1 MARKGERDVVHNGPK
16 DAPARS
22 DAEHVELFRSS
33 LHRLAPVGLSA
44 LGILGSLLL
53 IFAGLIALNHTVLP
67 FKGWPLDAERLNTG
81 QQQLPRAPVESGR
94 LRTAPGGALAGTPLL
109 TAGPPRAVAAAGPL
123 VLAVHTLPQLQAH
136 FAPRPRRQHHAP
148 APVPVAPTSSAPS
161 PAPVAA
167 PAPAPAPVATPTPA
181 QSPAP
186 TAVAAPAPLA
196 RRPVASVTATPSKLT
211 ATAAPSPGKGHGRAH
226 APGQIKKAARAP
238 AAAAAPAAPAPAAPP
253 AAAPADHPGKGHGPP
268 PWAHGHH

>member
-1 MARKGERDVVHNGPK
+1 MARKGERDVVRNGPK
-16 DAPARS
+16 DAPVRS

-33 LHRLAPVGLSA
+33 LHRLAPIGLSA

-109 TAGPPRAVAAAGPL
+109 TAGPPHAVAAAGPL
-123 VLAVHTLPQLQAH
+123 VLAVRTLPQLQAH
-136 FAPRPRRQHHAP
+136 PVPRPRRQHHAP
-148 APVPVAPTSSAPS
+148 APVSPPAPAPVPAPVPAA
-161 PAPVAA
+161 APVAA
-167 PAPAPAPVATPTPA
+167 PAPAPVPVAA
-181 QSPAP
+181 PAP
-186 TAVAAPAPLA
+186 APVAAPAPLA
-196 RRPVASVTATPSKLT
+196 RRPVTSVTATPTKVMT
-211 ATAAPSPGKGHGRAH
+211 TAAPSPGKGHGRAH
-226 APGQIKKAARAP
+226 APGQIKKAARVPA
-238 AAAAAPAAPAPAAPP
+238 AAAAAPAAPAPVAPP

>member
-1 MARKGERDVVHNGPK
+1 MRNGPK

-22 DAEHVELFRSS
+22 DAERVELFRSS

-44 LGILGSLLL
+44 LGILGSLLM

-109 TAGPPRAVAAAGPL
+109 TAGPPHAVAAAGPL
-123 VLAVHTLPQLQAH
+123 AVAVHTLPQLHAH
-136 FAPRPRRQHHAP
+136 FAPRPRRRHPAPAP
-148 APVPVAPTSSAPS
+148 APVAPAPA
-161 PAPVAA
+161 PAPVAV
-167 PAPAPAPVATPTPA
+167 PAPAPAPVATPV
-181 QSPAP
+181 PAP
-186 TAVAAPAPLA
+186 APVAAPAPLA
-196 RRPVASVTATPSKLT
+196 RRPVTSVTATPSKVA

-226 APGQIKKAARAP
+226 APGQIKKATRVS
-238 AAAAAPAAPAPAAPP
+238 AAAAAPAAPAPVALP

>member
-136 FAPRPRRQHHAP
+136 PAPRARRQHHAP
-148 APVPVAPTSSAPS
+148 AQAPVSPTSS
-161 PAPVAA
+161 A
-167 PAPAPAPVATPTPA
+167 PAPAPAPVPVATP
-181 QSPAP
+181 
-186 TAVAAPAPLA
+186 APAPA
-196 RRPVASVTATPSKLT
+196 PVPASAPVAVAPAPVTRRPVME
-211 ATAAPSPGKGHGRAH
+211 ATAAPSTTAAVSTSPGKGHGRAH
-226 APGQIKKAARAP
+226 APGQIKKASRAP
-238 AAAAAPAAPAPAAPP
+238 AAAAPAAEAPVAPP
-253 AAAPADHPGKGHGPP
+253 APPAPADHPGKGHGPP

>member
-1 MARKGERDVVHNGPK
+1 MARKGERDVLRNGPK
-16 DAPARS
+16 DARARS
-22 DAEHVELFRSS
+22 DAEPVELFRSS
-33 LHRLAPVGLSA
+33 LHRLAPLGLSV
-44 LGILGSLLL
+44 LGILGSLLM

-94 LRTAPGGALAGTPLL
+94 LRTAPGGTLAGTGTPLL
-109 TAGPPRAVAAAGPL
+109 TAGPPHPVAAAGGS

-148 APVPVAPTSSAPS
+148 APAPVAPTSSAPTPTPVAAPAPAPAPAAVPTPAPS

-167 PAPAPAPVATPTPA
+167 PAP
-181 QSPAP
+181 
-186 TAVAAPAPLA
+186 LA
-196 RRPVASVTATPSKLT
+196 RRPVTAVTATPSKV
-211 ATAAPSPGKGHGRAH
+211 ASTAAPSPGKGHGRAH

>member
-1 MARKGERDVVHNGPK
+1 MARKGERDVVRKGPK
-16 DAPARS
+16 DASARS

-33 LHRLAPVGLSA
+33 LHRLAPIGLSA

-53 IFAGLIALNHTVLP
+53 IFAGLIALNQTVLP

-94 LRTAPGGALAGTPLL
+94 LRTAPGGTLAGTSLL
-109 TAGPPRAVAAAGPL
+109 TAGPRAVAAAGPL
-123 VLAVHTLPQLQAH
+123 VLAVRTLPQLQALP
-136 FAPRPRRQHHAP
+136 APHPRRRHDAP
-148 APVPVAPTSSAPS
+148 ATVPPTAGAPAAA

-167 PAPAPAPVATPTPA
+167 PAPAPAPVAA
-181 QSPAP
+181 PAP
-186 TAVAAPAPLA
+186 APAPVAAPAPLA
-196 RRPVASVTATPSKLT
+196 RQPVASVTATPSKVMT
-211 ATAAPSPGKGHGRAH
+211 TAAPSPGKGHGRAH
-226 APGQIKKAARAP
+226 APGQIKKAARLP
-238 AAAAAPAAPAPAAPP
+238 AAVAAPAAPAPVAPLL

>member
-148 APVPVAPTSSAPS
+148 APAPVAPTSSAPT
-161 PAPVAA
+161 
-167 PAPAPAPVATPTPA
+167 PAPVATPTPA
-181 QSPAP
+181 PSAAPAP
-186 TAVAAPAPLA
+186 VAAPAPLA
-196 RRPVASVTATPSKLT
+196 RRPVTSVTATPSKVT